1 MTNYRRVIPIISVLL
16 FISSFFVFHVLFTAQ
31 TYGLGYKYWD
41 DSASNEKQHR
51 NDCDAYESRTKPKY
65 TCGQQ
70 NIRSEVGKTRYVRS
84 SGISIRAYFTS
95 NVGAQIVIN
104 GVNYCYGTS
113 GQYDAMQSGDYYASH
128 MNELNPGMNVTTFYA
143 ATGSFKGGDVYGK
156 YYPSTDTYKDKCAGN
171 NNQITIDVN
180 PVKDK
185 NITAKDLY
193 YVEIYVDPINN
204 SSGFDGIIN
213 SFDMHIKSGN
223 GFLIA
228 QEGTKA
234 KSGYDGTMRK
244 VSGPGEYTDYVVK
257 FGTPCGYTS
266 TTKTQKLL
274 SYDLDSILGSSG
286 NAQVGRE
293 ITTSL
298 EVWDSNGNPVKGDG
312 WDHQPVPN
320 SENRMTPFSF
330 VPKPGYRYKWTMH
343 DVYQNNTI
351 QLSPPVGFNSVYW
364 RNVPDDPLCLNK
376 TYTYPN
382 TTLDNGNVSISA
394 TNGSN
399 HTFRHYVDVD
409 RFAPNH
415 GGTVNWKVQTKTNN
429 GAWTDTGRSG
439 TEKIEKDQVDNADAL
454 VNTGPY
460 TAPATGEG
468 QYCEQLVLSNPQK
481 PEDVGIRYTTSQA
494 LCVNYGSGGPGP
506 GGLPIKTVE
515 FKTQGGG
522 GDVKDEPEVTVDVD
536 GSSLSGTLGV
546 KPNTNELGYQN
557 QSKYIDPQPVYETE
571 HPIGTST
578 DGEKTVPDDYPAT
591 CILRTELVN
600 GSWVPVVPNVCEVY
614 TCPNGGS
621 LSGTT
626 CVKSHQEYHYYCIV
640 TNLGYVDRGWHASD
654 PGCGYSDYDSCPD
667 GTPARLGQPSGQRRA
682 CNDAWTCAYGKLW
695 TNVGKPY
702 CEFRCDGGTGNKAI
716 LAESRIMTN
725 SPQGNQ
731 FETWGN
737 GDTNCYKP
745 WQVTV
750 SCQITYTDNGGRWIS
765 SGSRRVVNGTVQTWP
780 ETITTDER
788 GNMTSYCNNP
798 PGGYWATQY
807 EYGRVGSQGCMAL
820 SLVSISIFTDTP
832 PSPLSP
838 NNRQVKTVY
847 WNRAI
852 VGGAAQK
859 CWTSVGRPYAQFN
872 NTDISTMTCGTGA
885 GNVKMYAMDEYGS
898 SVEYAAYV
906 AGTISSLR
914 TNYNNGSQGLAFA
927 SDGSKTI
934 GGGQFASKS
943 GGDCNYYD
951 SLANSSGSFVQS
963 RIKIYDGDIT
973 VDQGLVNSIITS
985 TGSYAI
991 FANNITVNGNINL
1004 SFKLSNDPNNPNETG
1019 AKVLYLIAKNNI
1031 NVNANVTNLDAMLIS
1046 NKNINTCSGSPNQC
1060 ENNLVIN
1067 GGLAAGTVQFK
1078 RTGKSSLNCAR
1089 PGHGSVCNEY
1099 QYPAELIN
1107 YGAYYE
1113 LFLPPFKPV
1122 SGLDQGRYD
1131 SIKSV
1136 APIF

>member
-1 MTNYRRVIPIISVLL
+1 MRSKRSLLFYLPLL
-16 FISSFFVFHVLFTAQ
+16 FIGSLFILQSVLVLP
-31 TYGLGYKYWD
+31 TYALSRWYWD
-41 DSASNEKQHR
+41 DVGT
-51 NDCDAYESRTKPKY
+51 DCDIKETDCNKQVIKQFS
-65 TCGQQ
+65 G
-70 NIRSEVGKTRYVRS
+70 ETRYVHQT
-84 SGISIRAYFTS
+84 GTYVKAYFKTNEVS
-95 NVGAQIVIN
+95 TVTIHGANFCPNLNSALDTI
-104 GVNYCYGTS
+104 
-113 GQYDAMQSGDYYASH
+113 QSGDYYSTH
-128 MNELNPGMNVTTFYA
+128 ENELISGEDNVTLFSVEADGWSNTKYGTYYSKGQAQCNEPVVLQVIPAEDTTITLNGKPLYVAKVFVTNILSSPSGKSGIVNYFDMQLE
-143 ATGSFKGGDVYGK
+143 GSNAYRIAQFNEKGGG
-156 YYPSTDTYKDKCAGN
+156 G
-171 NNQITIDVN
+171 
-180 PVKDK
+180 
-185 NITAKDLY
+185 
-193 YVEIYVDPINN
+193 
-204 SSGFDGIIN
+204 
-213 SFDMHIKSGN
+213 
-223 GFLIA
+223 
-228 QEGTKA
+228 
-234 KSGYDGTMRK
+234 DGTMEK
-244 VSGPGEYTDYVVK
+244 VYDGRDSGNDDFTDYKVR
-257 FGTPCGYTS
+257 FGTPCTI
-266 TTKTQKLL
+266 TQRQQIKV
-274 SYDLDSILGSSG
+274 SWYDLDNQPSDPSGAQKYRKIWMTVDQYDENNKKTQILNFTPDNKVNTSDDSDLFWAYPG
-286 NAQVGRE
+286 N
-293 ITTSL
+293 
-298 EVWDSNGNPVKGDG
+298 
-312 WDHQPVPN
+312 
-320 SENRMTPFSF
+320 
-330 VPKPGYRYKWTMH
+330 RYEWTIH
-343 DVYQNNTI
+343 DVYENNVI
-351 QLSPPVGFNSVYW
+351 QVSPPKGYDSIFWENT
-364 RNVPDDPLCLNK
+364 PDNPLCLNK